1 MKDNKNDPEIN
12 AASFSIEKFDL
23 PSPIVKLAKVF
34 FFFSFFFN
42 FHFQSEIYWNKNLKE
57 TKFITFLPFYIL
69 TNLMC
74 ELVKYA

>member
-34 FFFSFFFN
+34 FFSFFF
-42 FHFQSEIYWNKNLKE
+42 F
-57 TKFITFLPFYIL
+57 
-69 TNLMC
+69 
-74 ELVKYA
+74 

>member
-34 FFFSFFFN
+34 FFFRFFLISIF
-42 FHFQSEIYWNKNLKE
+42 K
-57 TKFITFLPFYIL
+57 
-69 TNLMC
+69 
-74 ELVKYA
+74 VKYIGTRILKKPNLSPFFHSIF